1 MFPSENLHKLRELFK
16 EFELDSMIR
25 THTGEKPHQ
34 CTRCGRSFSR
44 VFLLQIHQRTH
55 TGEKPYACDTCNR
68 SFAQQGDLAAHKRIH
83 SGESTIK

>member
-1 MFPSENLHKLRELFK
+1 MFAKVFIYFKNYLTNLNYP
-16 EFELDSMIR
+16 MIR